1 MGKGSNATERVTNRR
16 SGPTQPRF
24 FETSNPI
31 PMDIKDMT
39 NDEFISHLMT
49 GYNKHGALVQMVII
63 DCLQRGLDHYIS
75 HKDELLAEDARLR
88 EQGRI
93 SLINHEAWVSCCEET
108 QQRINDKY
116 S

>member
-1 MGKGSNATERVTNRR
+1 
-16 SGPTQPRF
+16 
-24 FETSNPI
+24 
-31 PMDIKDMT
+31 MDNIKDMT

-49 GYNKHGALVQMVII
+49 GYNKHGALVQMVVI

-75 HKDELLAEDARLR
+75 HKDEILEDERKRR
-88 EQGRI
+88 ENGGGI
-93 SLINHEAWVSCCEET
+93 SLINMEAWVSCCEDT